1 MKMNYAFFIF
11 LTLLSIKATSQM
23 YQVSGRVKDYS
34 TLDDLPFVN
43 IINKSTKQGAETNKQ
58 GFFSLKAQI
67 KDTLEFRF
75 LGYETTLLAI
85 NEIKFQ

>member
-43 IINKSTKQGAETNKQ
+43 MELNLTNMV
-58 GFFSLKAQI
+58 
-67 KDTLEFRF
+67 F
-75 LGYETTLLAI
+75 LV
-85 NEIKFQ
+85 